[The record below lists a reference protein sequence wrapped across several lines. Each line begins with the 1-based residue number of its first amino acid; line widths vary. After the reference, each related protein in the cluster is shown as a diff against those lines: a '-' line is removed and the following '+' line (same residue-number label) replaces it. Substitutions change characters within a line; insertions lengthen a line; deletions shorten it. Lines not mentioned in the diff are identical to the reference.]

1 MPYCSALCMNC
12 CQGGEANHFLCAIN
26 MIHKKFEAPHCKDI
40 IDLIPE
46 PFVIINKKYQ
56 IVAANKHYRK
66 KYERAD
72 SEIIGDTCYHIS
84 HHSDTPCHENGEHCP
99 LKSVFDSG
107 QPTEVIHVHYDN
119 EGGKEHVQLR
129 AQPILDDDGSVKY
142 MAESMICLDEVI
154 KAEQMLIGRSSP
166 MIRLTSLLQRVAPTR
181 STVLL
186 TGESGVGKE
195 KVSEYLHHF
204 SNCHKGPFVIVDC
217 STLGEQLIESE
228 LFGHEK
234 GSFTGATDKK
244 TGLIESANTG
254 TLFID
259 EISELPLPLQAK
271 LLRFLETGTYRTVGG
286 TKYKQVDV
294 RVIAATNRNL
304 RQMVEEKKFRNDLYF
319 RLTAFPVEVPPLR
332 ERKDDIPALAEH
344 FLSAIEGGSSHVP
357 LSEEVIEKLIK
368 YDYPGNVR
376 ELRNIMERACIL
388 ANLGTMAP
396 EHLIFEQ
403 FTYINSNS
411 EVVQSPENNPEF
423 DLNEHDYLNRS
434 HGRHT
439 KDRILDALRQCNGN
453 RSDAANML
461 GVSERTIYRY
471 VKKLRDEKQVS

>member
-1 MPYCSALCMNC
+1 MDNIVMSD
-12 CQGGEANHFLCAIN
+12 
-26 MIHKKFEAPHCKDI
+26 KKFEAPHCKDI

-46 PFVIINKKYQ
+46 PFVVINKNYR
-56 IVAANKHYRK
+56 IVAANKQYRD
-66 KYERAD
+66 KYERAE
-72 SEIIGDTCYHIS
+72 SEIVGDTCYHIS
-84 HHSDTPCHENGEHCP
+84 HHSDAPCHEKGEHCP
-99 LKSVFDSG
+99 LKSVFDTG
-107 QPTEVIHVHYDN
+107 RATEVIHIHYDKDG
-119 EGGKEHVQLR
+119 EKERVQLR

-142 MAESMICLDEVI
+142 MAESMICLDEI
-154 KAEQMLIGRSSP
+154 EQAEHVLIGRSSA

-186 TGESGVGKE
+186 SGESGAGKE

-234 GSFTGATDKK
+234 GAFTGAADKK
-244 TGLIESANTG
+244 IGLIESANTG

-259 EISELPLPLQAK
+259 EISELPLSMQTK
-271 LLRFLETGTYRTVGG
+271 LLRFLETGTFRTVGG
-286 TKYKQVDV
+286 TKYHQADV
-294 RVIAATNRNL
+294 RIIAATNRNL
-304 RQMVEEKKFRNDLYF
+304 RQMVEENTFRNDLYF

-332 ERKDDIPALAEH
+332 ERKDDLPALAEH
-344 FLSAIEGGSSHVP
+344 FLSTIEGGSAHVP
-357 LSEEVIEKLIK
+357 LSEEVIEVLFK

-388 ANLGTMAP
+388 ANQSTMTP

-411 EVVQSPENNPEF
+411 EVVNPYENISEPELNDYEF
-423 DLNEHDYLNRS
+423 LNRS
-434 HGRHT
+434 QGRHN
-439 KDRILDALRQCNGN
+439 KDRILNALRKCNGN
-453 RSDAANML
+453 RSRAADLL

-471 VKKLRDEKQVS
+471 VKKLRDEKQETSDPGLLD

>member
-1 MPYCSALCMNC
+1 
-12 CQGGEANHFLCAIN
+12 

-46 PFVIINKKYQ
+46 PFVIINEQYQ
-56 IVAANKHYRK
+56 IVAANKQYRN
-66 KYERAD
+66 KYELTG

-84 HHSDTPCHENGEHCP
+84 HHSDVPCHEKGEHCP
-99 LKSVFDSG
+99 LKSVFDTG
-107 QPTEVIHVHYDN
+107 RPTEVIHIHYDN
-119 EGGKEHVQLR
+119 DGGKEHVQLR
-129 AQPILDDDGSVKY
+129 AQPILDEDGNVKY

-154 KAEQMLIGRSSP
+154 KAEQMLIGRSNP

-181 STVLL
+181 STILL
-186 TGESGVGKE
+186 TGESGAGKE
-195 KVSEYLHHF
+195 KVSEYIHHF

-234 GSFTGATDKK
+234 GSFTGATEKK
-244 TGLIESANTG
+244 IGLIESANTG

-259 EISELPLPLQAK
+259 EIAELPLPLQTK

-286 TKYKQVDV
+286 TQYQQVDV

-304 RQMVEEKKFRNDLYF
+304 RQMVAEKKFRNDLYF

-344 FLSAIEGGSSHVP
+344 FLSDIEGGSAHIP
-357 LSEEVIEKLIK
+357 LSEEVIEELFK

-376 ELRNIMERACIL
+376 ELRNIIERAAIL

-411 EVVQSPENNPEF
+411 EVVISPPMQSEKGSDDN
-423 DLNEHDYLNRS
+423 DVLNRS
-434 HGRHT
+434 QGRHS
-439 KDRILDALRQCNGN
+439 KDRILNALQQCNGN
-453 RSDAANML
+453 RSNAASML

-471 VKKLRDEKQVS
+471 VKKLRNEKAETT